1 MSKQISI
8 LTEDE
13 KLRLK
18 ALEDA
23 KREQQAIEERIKQA
37 SIDLQRG
44 LYDHIKNN

>member
-8 LTEDE
+8 LSEDE

-23 KREQQAIEERIKQA
+23 RREQERIRQA

-44 LYDHIKNN
+44 LYDHIKPN